1 MGIANNIPISHY
13 QFSISWQP
21 AMGEEKPAFL
31 SLVIGSMN
39 LDGSIY
45 YVVGQVTNNG
55 DRSVNSIKVS
65 GAFYGYIAI
74 IRSACSIINEF
85 AGN

>member
-1 MGIANNIPISHY
+1 MDIANNIPISHY

-31 SLVIGSMN
+31 SLVIGS
-39 LDGSIY
+39 IY
-45 YVVGQVTNNG
+45 HVVGQATNYG

-74 IRSACSIINEF
+74 IRSACSNINEI